1 MLSKVCVCACVCVTS
16 DGGVDPGAAGAGERR
31 LGGLG
36 AAQTHLGAA
45 GGGPGRGAAPPGHR

>member
-1 MLSKVCVCACVCVTS
+1 MRVRVCVCVCVTS